1 MTDLTELYMNK
12 ELHAKVVKDFEE
24 SLSMEEML
32 DIASDNAWDD
42 VFEGFYLSNIS
53 KYKEEQHD

>member
-12 ELHAKVVKDFEE
+12 ELHKKVAKDFEE

-42 VFEGFYLSNIS
+42 VFEGFYLLNIS